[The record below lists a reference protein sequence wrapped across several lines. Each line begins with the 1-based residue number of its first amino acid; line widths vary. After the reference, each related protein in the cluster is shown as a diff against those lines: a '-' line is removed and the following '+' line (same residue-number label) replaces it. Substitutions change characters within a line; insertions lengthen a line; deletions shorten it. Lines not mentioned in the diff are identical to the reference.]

1 MIDPS
6 RSNVELKS
14 TMSQYFKNRTKTKR
28 VLSPIKAREL
38 TPNKTQ
44 KNFYESSNGGNQ
56 NISILK
62 NDISAI
68 NDYIKVYKDI
78 LIYYKNDILS
88 GNSLKN
94 RIIKIDKNASKQL
107 DHICNNYAK
116 EAKDFKKLYDEH
128 NCSSKDE
135 LITSLAFEN
144 NLMKLYIYNLNN
156 LFFLID
162 LKYFDENNNFSN
174 QYKES
179 ISKFDN
185 IKFCLDKLP
194 TLDNNKTFRFSSIK
208 PNSINSFELGD
219 INELNREIQEM
230 NKFEEFLEW
239 ELPDHPFAES
249 LDKIKELFYKF
260 NEDILGLF
268 VSFIQDKLQVN
279 TPLLRKTKM
288 AMSNNIND
296 IEEYSLLIRK
306 VMEDKFDEL
315 QKQIQL
321 LSKDNGDLRTSLSDA
336 QGNIKRYKNKVDDF
350 NNRDYKTYFER
361 MKEENN
367 KFFEDIKKIE
377 RERCADLYDKLR
389 DRQEKLDN
397 IKKEIKRYKN
407 EIEALKKQNE
417 FNNRIPYQKKDEYY
431 DALIKNFDDMINGF
445 NEKFDDLSEQY
456 YNNKMVLKKKISLL
470 EDENKTAK
478 ALQNLLEKRLKDI
491 DRMFSK

>member
-6 RSNVELKS
+6 RSTVELKS
-14 TMSQYFKNRTKTKR
+14 SLNQFFKNRTKIKR
-28 VLSPIKAREL
+28 VLSPIKARDF

-44 KNFYESSNGGNQ
+44 KIFYDSSNGGNK

-88 GNSLKN
+88 DKSFQN
-94 RIIKIDKNASKQL
+94 RIIKIDKNASREL
-107 DHICNNYAK
+107 EHICNNYEK
-116 EAKDFKKLYDEH
+116 EAKDFNQLYDEY
-128 NCSSKDE
+128 NCSSKDD
-135 LITSLAFEN
+135 LITNLAFEN
-144 NLMKLYIYNLNN
+144 NLMKLYISNLNN

-174 QYKES
+174 QYKDS

-194 TLDNNKTFRFSSIK
+194 TIDNTKTFRLSSIK
-208 PNSINSFELGD
+208 RNSIDSLELGE

-230 NKFEEFLEW
+230 NKFEEFLQW
-239 ELPDHPFAES
+239 ELKDHPFAES
-249 LDKIKELFYKF
+249 LEKIKDLFYKF
-260 NEDILGLF
+260 NEEILGLF

-279 TPLLRKTKM
+279 SPLLKKTKM
-288 AMSNNIND
+288 AISNNISE
-296 IEEYSLLIRK
+296 IEEYATLIRK

-315 QKQIQL
+315 QKQVKL
-321 LSKDNGDLRTSLSDA
+321 LSKDNGDLRTSLNDA
-336 QGNIKRYKNKVDDF
+336 HGNIKRYQNKVDDF

-377 RERCADLYDKLR
+377 RERCSDLYEKLR

-397 IKKEIKRYKN
+397 VKKEIKKYKN
-407 EIEALKKQNE
+407 EIEALKQQIE
-417 FNNRIPYQKKDEYY
+417 FHSRIPYQKKDEYY
-431 DALIKNFDDMINGF
+431 NALIKNFDDMINGF

-456 YNNKMVLKKKISLL
+456 YNSKMVLKKKISLL

-478 ALQNLLEKRLKDI
+478 ALQNLFTKRLKDI
-491 DRMFSK
+491 DKMFSK

>member
-6 RSNVELKS
+6 RSTVELKS
-14 TMSQYFKNRTKTKR
+14 SLNQFFKNRTKIKR
-28 VLSPIKAREL
+28 VLSPIKARDF

-44 KNFYESSNGGNQ
+44 KIFYDSSNGGNK

-88 GNSLKN
+88 DKSFQN
-94 RIIKIDKNASKQL
+94 RIIKIDKNASREL
-107 DHICNNYAK
+107 EHICNNYEK
-116 EAKDFKKLYDEH
+116 EAKDFNKLYDEY
-128 NCSSKDE
+128 NCSSKDD
-135 LITSLAFEN
+135 LITNLAFEN
-144 NLMKLYIYNLNN
+144 NLMKLYISNLNN

-174 QYKES
+174 QYKDS

-194 TLDNNKTFRFSSIK
+194 TIDNTKTFRLSSIK
-208 PNSINSFELGD
+208 RNSIDSLELGE

-230 NKFEEFLEW
+230 NKFEEFLQW
-239 ELPDHPFAES
+239 ELKDHPFAES
-249 LDKIKELFYKF
+249 LEKIKDLFYKF
-260 NEDILGLF
+260 NEEILGLF

-279 TPLLRKTKM
+279 SPLLKKTKM
-288 AMSNNIND
+288 AISNNISE
-296 IEEYSLLIRK
+296 IEEYATLIRK

-315 QKQIQL
+315 QKQVKL
-321 LSKDNGDLRTSLSDA
+321 LSKDNGDLRTSLNDA
-336 QGNIKRYKNKVDDF
+336 HGNIKRYQNKVDDF

-367 KFFEDIKKIE
+367 KFFEDIKKFE
-377 RERCADLYDKLR
+377 RERCSDLYEKLR

-397 IKKEIKRYKN
+397 VKKEIKKYKN
-407 EIEALKKQNE
+407 EIEALKQQIE
-417 FNNRIPYQKKDEYY
+417 FHSRIPYQKKDEYY
-431 DALIKNFDDMINGF
+431 NALIKNFDDMINGF

-478 ALQNLLEKRLKDI
+478 ALQNLFTKRLKDI
-491 DRMFSK
+491 DKMFSK

>member
-6 RSNVELKS
+6 RSTVELK
-14 TMSQYFKNRTKTKR
+14 TTLKFFKDRNKSKR
-28 VLSPIKAREL
+28 ILSPIKAREL

-44 KNFYESSNGGNQ
+44 KNYFESPNGNQ

-88 GNSLKN
+88 DKSFQN

-107 DHICNNYAK
+107 ENICNNYEK
-116 EAKDFKKLYDEH
+116 KSKDFNKLYDEY

-135 LITSLAFEN
+135 LISCLAFEN
-144 NLMKLYIYNLNN
+144 NLMKLYISNLNN
-156 LFFLID
+156 LFFLIN

-194 TLDNNKTFRFSSIK
+194 TIDNTKTFRLSSIK
-208 PNSINSFELGD
+208 RNSIDSLELGE

-230 NKFEEFLEW
+230 NKFEEFLQW
-239 ELPDHPFAES
+239 ELSDHPFAGS
-249 LDKIKELFYKF
+249 LEKIKDLFYKF
-260 NEDILGLF
+260 NEEILGLF

-279 TPLLRKTKM
+279 SPLLKKTKM
-288 AMSNNIND
+288 AISNNINE
-296 IEEYSLLIRK
+296 IEEYSSLIRK

-315 QKQIQL
+315 QKQIKL
-321 LSKDNGDLRTSLSDA
+321 LSKDNGDLRTSLNDA
-336 QGNIKRYKNKVDDF
+336 HGNIKRYQNKVDDF

-377 RERCADLYDKLR
+377 RERCSDLYEKLR

-397 IKKEIKRYKN
+397 LKKEIKRYKN
-407 EIEALKKQNE
+407 DIEALKKQNE

-431 DALIKNFDDMINGF
+431 DALIKNFDDMRNGF

-456 YNNKMVLKKKISLL
+456 YNNKMALKKKISLL

-478 ALQNLLEKRLKDI
+478 ALQNLFVKRLKDI
-491 DRMFSK
+491 DKMFSK

>member
-6 RSNVELKS
+6 RSTVELKS
-14 TMSQYFKNRTKTKR
+14 SLNQFFKNRTKIKR
-28 VLSPIKAREL
+28 VLSPIKARDF

-44 KNFYESSNGGNQ
+44 KIFYDSSNGGNK

-88 GNSLKN
+88 DKSFQN
-94 RIIKIDKNASKQL
+94 RIIKIDKNASREL
-107 DHICNNYAK
+107 EHICNNYEK
-116 EAKDFKKLYDEH
+116 EAKDFNKLYDEY
-128 NCSSKDE
+128 NCSSKDD
-135 LITSLAFEN
+135 LITNLAFEN
-144 NLMKLYIYNLNN
+144 NLMKLYISNLNN

-174 QYKES
+174 QYKDS

-194 TLDNNKTFRFSSIK
+194 TIDNTKTFRLSSIK
-208 PNSINSFELGD
+208 RNSIDSLELGE

-230 NKFEEFLEW
+230 NKFEEFLQW
-239 ELPDHPFAES
+239 ELKDHPFAES
-249 LDKIKELFYKF
+249 LEKIKDLFYKF
-260 NEDILGLF
+260 NEEILGLF

-279 TPLLRKTKM
+279 SPLLKKTKM
-288 AMSNNIND
+288 AISNNISE
-296 IEEYSLLIRK
+296 IEEYATLIRK

-315 QKQIQL
+315 QKQVKL
-321 LSKDNGDLRTSLSDA
+321 LSKDNGDLRTSLNDA
-336 QGNIKRYKNKVDDF
+336 HGNIKRYQNKVDDF

-377 RERCADLYDKLR
+377 RERCSDLYEKLR

-397 IKKEIKRYKN
+397 VKKEIKKYKN
-407 EIEALKKQNE
+407 EIEALKQQIE
-417 FNNRIPYQKKDEYY
+417 FHSRIPYQKKDEYY
-431 DALIKNFDDMINGF
+431 NALIKNFDDMINGF

-456 YNNKMVLKKKISLL
+456 YNSKMVLKKKISLL

-478 ALQNLLEKRLKDI
+478 ALQNLFTKRLKDI
-491 DRMFSK
+491 DKMFSK

>member
-6 RSNVELKS
+6 RSTVELK
-14 TMSQYFKNRTKTKR
+14 TTLKFFKDRNKSKR
-28 VLSPIKAREL
+28 ILSPIKAREL

-44 KNFYESSNGGNQ
+44 KNYFESPNGNQ

-78 LIYYKNDILS
+78 LIYYKNDILCDKS
-88 GNSLKN
+88 FQN

-107 DHICNNYAK
+107 ENICNNYEK
-116 EAKDFKKLYDEH
+116 KSKDFNKLYDEY

-135 LITSLAFEN
+135 LISCLAFEN
-144 NLMKLYIYNLNN
+144 NLMKLYISNLNN
-156 LFFLID
+156 LFFLIN

-174 QYKES
+174 QYKDS

-194 TLDNNKTFRFSSIK
+194 TIDNNKTFKFSSIK
-208 PNSINSFELGD
+208 PNSIDSLELGE

-230 NKFEEFLEW
+230 NTFEEFLEW
-239 ELPDHPFAES
+239 NLSDHPFSES
-249 LDKIKELFYKF
+249 INKIKELFYKF
-260 NEDILGLF
+260 NEEILGLF
-268 VSFIQDKLQVN
+268 VSFIQEKLEVN
-279 TPLLRKTKM
+279 SPLLKKTKM
-288 AMSNNIND
+288 AISNNINE
-296 IEEYSLLIRK
+296 IEEYSSLIRK

-315 QKQIQL
+315 QKQIKL
-321 LSKDNGDLRTSLSDA
+321 LSKDNGDLRTSLNDA
-336 QGNIKRYKNKVDDF
+336 QGNIKRYQNKVDDF
-350 NNRDYKTYFER
+350 NNRDYKTYFEK
-361 MKEENN
+361 MKEEND

-377 RERCADLYDKLR
+377 RERCSDLYEKLR

-397 IKKEIKRYKN
+397 LKKEIKRYKN
-407 EIEALKKQNE
+407 DIEALKKQNE
-417 FNNRIPYQKKDEYY
+417 FNAKFPYQKKDEYY
-431 DALIKNFDDMINGF
+431 NALIKNFDDMINGF

>member
-6 RSNVELKS
+6 RSTVELK
-14 TMSQYFKNRTKTKR
+14 TTLKFFKDRNKSKR
-28 VLSPIKAREL
+28 ILSPIKAREL

-44 KNFYESSNGGNQ
+44 KNYFESPNGNQ

-78 LIYYKNDILS
+78 LIYYKNDILCDKS
-88 GNSLKN
+88 FQN

-107 DHICNNYAK
+107 ENICNNYEK
-116 EAKDFKKLYDEH
+116 KSKDFNKLYDEY

-135 LITSLAFEN
+135 LISCLAFEN
-144 NLMKLYIYNLNN
+144 NLMKLYISNLNN
-156 LFFLID
+156 LFFLIN

-174 QYKES
+174 QYKDS

-194 TLDNNKTFRFSSIK
+194 TIDNNKTFKFSSIK
-208 PNSINSFELGD
+208 PNSIDSLELGE

-230 NKFEEFLEW
+230 NTFEEFLEW
-239 ELPDHPFAES
+239 NLSDHPFSES
-249 LDKIKELFYKF
+249 INKIKELFYKF
-260 NEDILGLF
+260 NEEILGLF
-268 VSFIQDKLQVN
+268 VSFIQEKLEVN
-279 TPLLRKTKM
+279 SPLLKKTKM
-288 AMSNNIND
+288 AISNNINE
-296 IEEYSLLIRK
+296 IEEYSSLIRK

-315 QKQIQL
+315 QKQIKL
-321 LSKDNGDLRTSLSDA
+321 LSKDNGDLRTSLNDA
-336 QGNIKRYKNKVDDF
+336 QGNIKRYQNKVDDF
-350 NNRDYKTYFER
+350 NNRDYKTYFEK
-361 MKEENN
+361 MKEEND

-377 RERCADLYDKLR
+377 RERCSDLYEKLR

-397 IKKEIKRYKN
+397 LKKEIKRYKN
-407 EIEALKKQNE
+407 DIEALKKQNE
-417 FNNRIPYQKKDEYY
+417 FNAKFPYQKKDEYY
-431 DALIKNFDDMINGF
+431 NALIKNFDDMRNGF

-456 YNNKMVLKKKISLL
+456 YNNKMALKKKISLL

-478 ALQNLLEKRLKDI
+478 ALQNLFVKRLKDI
-491 DRMFSK
+491 DKMFSK